1 MLLDDL
7 WLDFDFAEGGSEE
20 FTAIG
25 KAHFEDQIVHHFFL
39 VVGDGDVEGLHSY
52 LIIRVFVN
60 DCQTLLEVSE
70 DIYSSKGNYGS
81 DDFADK

>member
-1 MLLDDL
+1 
-7 WLDFDFAEGGSEE
+7 
-20 FTAIG
+20 
-25 KAHFEDQIVHHFFL
+25 L